1 MANDITTAVS
11 VVVPTI
17 PSINTDAPLDLPV
30 ALSLSCFKP
39 MEVIENKI
47 TDTHTTFLQDKEDIE
62 EKAQSDD
69 YGKALE
75 VVDES
80 SPCNC
85 LACTTSTP
93 MCKLRKDGC
102 RHCYDL
108 YASTSSHTRGTV
120 IQTERGLHT
129 NITTPPLTNTAITA
143 TISRQQCLFRCCI
156 QESRMVKDLYVRE
169 LDRILSAAFTQK
181 SMTNATFR
189 TSSTSPMLLTD
200 STTPPT
206 IESQSLPIGTEVL
219 CCWHWNGVRIFGT
232 SNNSIHPILTCSISL
247 TSCASRVSFQLC
259 LTASVLGFRSKIKTM
274 HTNPL
279 E

>member
-1 MANDITTAVS
+1 
-11 VVVPTI
+11 
-17 PSINTDAPLDLPV
+17 
-30 ALSLSCFKP
+30 
-39 MEVIENKI
+39 MEAIEYKI
-47 TDTHTTFLQDKEDIE
+47 TDTHTSLLKEKEDEE
-62 EKAQSDD
+62 EKALADD
-69 YGKALE
+69 EGKTLE
-75 VVDES
+75 VVIES

-108 YASTSSHTRGTV
+108 YASTSSHTRGTG

-129 NITTPPLTNTAITA
+129 NITTPPLTNTANTA
-143 TISRQQCLFRCCI
+143 TIYRQQCLFRCCI

-169 LDRILSAAFTQK
+169 LDRILSAAFTQT
-181 SMTNATFR
+181 SMTNAMFR